1 MSLPSDATSSGVYS
15 LHGSTRR
22 SALSV
27 NASPDFTVVRFDT
40 DLDRSTW
47 PQPARVKA
55 HSRATA
61 AVVTR
66 RDTRCTVATPAQ
78 ARAPNSSFRLV
89 GHPDRAQPRPDRE
102 DPGEHEHAH
111 AHPQVD
117 VEPAGL
123 HPVGVGL
130 EADP

>member
-66 RDTRCTVATPAQ
+66 RDTRCTVATPPT
-78 ARAPNSSFRLV
+78 ARAPNSYFASSGTLTGRS
-89 GHPDRAQPRPDRE
+89 
-102 DPGEHEHAH
+102 HAH
-111 AHPQVD
+111 TVKN
-117 VEPAGL
+117 PASTSMPTPTHRL
-123 HPVGVGL
+123 TLKPPVFTRSASVSK
-130 EADP
+130 PI